1 MSTSEDQTGAPP
13 IAPETGRRR
22 TIWPNLVWGIPL
34 AALVV
39 VGYLGVRAL
48 LNRGEVV
55 TVTFT
60 RAAGAKPGGTKVL
73 YQGVE
78 AGQLT
83 KIEPNADGRRLDFH
97 LRLVPAARSGLNSN
111 ARFWLIGANP
121 NFSDLSSL
129 KAVVSG
135 VAIGYAPGE
144 GGEPADR
151 FEGLDQ
157 APLILPGDKGTR
169 YSLRAHSL
177 NSIHEGSIVLFH
189 GQAIGKVI
197 EIHFNGD
204 KGFRLQ
210 AFINQPYDSLIRRGA
225 RFWKIAPLRLSF
237 AGGGITAN
245 LAPVSTILAGGIDL
259 EVDTTNADD
268 PQSPAGTEFS
278 LYASHSAARQGLSGP
293 TVRYE
298 FAFDGD
304 AGVLD
309 ETSAVTLLGY
319 QIGEVESTRLAYDER
334 TGAPYG
340 IATALLYP
348 QQMHVNPV
356 TAVQS
361 TAAQSTA
368 AQSTPNWRVA
378 TDAALTRLIHLGY
391 RARLQQS
398 PPVLGDQSIAL
409 MRTAGASPA
418 QLLTEGDIPRFP
430 SAPGSSNL
438 DDIAAKADA
447 FLNKLDAVPL
457 DSIGANLE
465 RITGNLD
472 RLMSSPELKDSL
484 THLHSTLTSID
495 KLLHDVQPQI
505 GPLIGKLNDAAA
517 ELSGT
522 ATALHQ
528 IAESGG
534 PNEDASLPEA
544 IRQIT
549 EAARSIK
556 TLTDYLDRHPEAL
569 IRGKRPEK

>member
-1 MSTSEDQTGAPP
+1 MSTPEDQTN
-13 IAPETGRRR
+13 APETGRRR

-34 AALVV
+34 AALVI

-60 RAAGAKPGGTKVL
+60 RAAGAKAGVTKVL
-73 YQGVE
+73 YHGVE
-78 AGQLT
+78 AGRVT

-97 LRLVPAARSGLNSN
+97 LRLVPAAKNGLNTN

-121 NFSDLSSL
+121 NLTDLSSL
-129 KAVVSG
+129 EALVSG

-169 YSLRAHSL
+169 YSLGAHSL

-197 EIHFNGD
+197 AIQFNGD
-204 KGFRLQ
+204 KAFRLQ

-225 RFWKIAPLRLSF
+225 RFWKISPLRLSF

-245 LAPVSTILAGGIDL
+245 LAPLSTLLAGGIDL
-259 EVDTTNADD
+259 EVDTTNAND
-268 PQSPAGTEFS
+268 PQSPAGTEFP
-278 LYASHSAARQGLSGP
+278 LYSSHSAARQGLSGP

-319 QIGEVESTRLAYDER
+319 QIGEVESTRLTYNER

-340 IATALLYP
+340 IATAMLYP
-348 QQMHVNPV
+348 QQMHVNPG
-356 TAVQS
+356 AG
-361 TAAQSTA
+361 
-368 AQSTPNWRVA
+368 AQSTPDDWRAA

-409 MRTAGASPA
+409 VRTASVASPA
-418 QLLTEGDIPRFP
+418 QLLTDGDISRFP

-438 DDIAAKADA
+438 DDITAKADVL
-447 FLNKLDAVPL
+447 LNKLDAVPL
-457 DSIGANLE
+457 EDIGANLK
-465 RITGNLD
+465 RITANLD

-522 ATALHQ
+522 VIALRQ

-534 PNEDASLPEA
+534 PNEDANLPEA

>member
-1 MSTSEDQTGAPP
+1 LSTPGAETDAPAD
-13 IAPETGRRR
+13 APETGRRR
-22 TIWPNLVWGIPL
+22 TIWPNLVWGVPI

-60 RAAGAKPGGTKVL
+60 RAAGAKAGVTKVL

-97 LRLVPAARSGLNSN
+97 LRLVPAAKSGLNTN

-177 NSIHEGSIVLFH
+177 NSIHEGSILLFH

-197 EIHFNGD
+197 AIRFNGD

-210 AFINQPYDSLIRRGA
+210 AFIDQPYDSLIRRGA
-225 RFWKIAPLRLSF
+225 RFWKISPLRLSF

-245 LAPVSTILAGGIDL
+245 LAPISTLLAGGIDL
-259 EVDTTNADD
+259 EIDRTDANDT
-268 PQSPAGTEFS
+268 QSPTDTEFP
-278 LYASHSAARQGLSGP
+278 LYSSHNAARQGLSGP

-319 QIGEVESTRLAYDER
+319 QIGEIESTRLAYNER

-340 IATALLYP
+340 IATAVLYP
-348 QQMHVNPV
+348 QQMRVDPA
-356 TAVQS
+356 TGPQS
-361 TAAQSTA
+361 TSDD
-368 AQSTPNWRVA
+368 WRAA
-378 TDAALTRLIHLGY
+378 TDAALTRLIRLGY
-391 RARLQQS
+391 RARLTQS

-409 MRTAGASPA
+409 VRTAGAPPA
-418 QLLTEGDIPRFP
+418 QLLLDGDVSRFP

-438 DDIAAKADA
+438 DDITTKADV
-447 FLNKLDAVPL
+447 FLNKLDSVPL
-457 DSIGANLE
+457 EEIGANLK
-465 RITGNLD
+465 RITANLD
-472 RLMSSPELKDSL
+472 TLMSSPELKDSL
-484 THLHSTLTSID
+484 AHLHSTLTSTD
-495 KLLHDVQPQI
+495 KLLHDVEPQI

-517 ELSGT
+517 ELAGT
-522 ATALHQ
+522 ASALRQ
-528 IAESGG
+528 VAETGG

-569 IRGKRPEK
+569 IRGKRSEK

>member
-1 MSTSEDQTGAPP
+1 MSTPEGETDVP
-13 IAPETGRRR
+13 INVPEAGRRR

-34 AALVV
+34 AALLV

-60 RAAGAKPGGTKVL
+60 RAAGAKPGVTKVL

-144 GGEPADR
+144 GGDPADR

-197 EIHFNGD
+197 AIHFNGD

-210 AFINQPYDSLIRRGA
+210 AFIDQPYDSLIRPGA

-237 AGGGITAN
+237 GGGGITAN

-259 EVDTTNADD
+259 EIDTTNAADS
-268 PQSPAGTEFS
+268 QSPAGTEFS
-278 LYASHSAARQGLSGP
+278 LYSSHNAARQGLSGP

-348 QQMHVNPV
+348 QQMHLSPG
-356 TAVQS
+356 TG
-361 TAAQSTA
+361 AQSA
-368 AQSTPNWRVA
+368 ADDWRAA
-378 TDAALTRLIHLGY
+378 TDAALTRLIHQGY

-409 MRTAGASPA
+409 VRAAGTSPA
-418 QLLTEGDIPRFP
+418 RLLTDGDIPRFP
-430 SAPGSSNL
+430 SAPGSGNL
-438 DDIAAKADA
+438 DDITAKADA

-457 DSIGANLE
+457 ENIGSNLE

-505 GPLIGKLNDAAA
+505 GPLIAKLNDAAA

-522 ATALHQ
+522 ATALRQ
-528 IAESGG
+528 VAESGG

-549 EAARSIK
+549 DAARSIK

-569 IRGKRPEK
+569 IRGKRPDK

>member
-1 MSTSEDQTGAPP
+1 MSTPERETNASGDV
-13 IAPETGRRR
+13 PETGRRR
-22 TIWPNLVWGIPL
+22 TIWPNVVWAIPL
-34 AALVV
+34 AALAI

-55 TVTFT
+55 TVTFMT
-60 RAAGAKPGGTKVL
+60 AAGAKAGVTKVL
-73 YQGVE
+73 YQGIE
-78 AGQLT
+78 AGKVT

-97 LRLVPAARSGLNSN
+97 LRLVPAAKNGLNTN

-121 NFSDLSSL
+121 NFTDLSSL

-151 FEGLDQ
+151 FEGLEQ
-157 APLILPGDKGTR
+157 MPLILPGDKGTR
-169 YSLRAHSL
+169 YSLSAHAL

-189 GQAIGKVI
+189 GQAIGKI
-197 EIHFNGD
+197 IAIQFNGD

-225 RFWKIAPLRLSF
+225 RFWKISPLRLSF

-245 LAPVSTILAGGIDL
+245 LAPLSTLLAGGIDL
-259 EVDTTNADD
+259 AVDTAGANE
-268 PQSPAGTEFS
+268 PQSPTDTQFP
-278 LYASHSAARQGLSGP
+278 LYSSHNAARQGLSGP

-319 QIGEVESTRLAYDER
+319 QIGEVESTRLAYNER
-334 TGAPYG
+334 TGTPYG
-340 IATALLYP
+340 IATTALYP
-348 QQMHVNPV
+348 QQMHVNSG
-356 TAVQS
+356 AG
-361 TAAQSTA
+361 AH
-368 AQSTPNWRVA
+368 STPEDWRAA

-409 MRTAGASPA
+409 VRTTGASPA
-418 QLLTEGDIPRFP
+418 QLITDGDIPRFP
-430 SAPGSSNL
+430 SASGSSNL
-438 DDIAAKADA
+438 DDIAAKADV
-447 FLNKLDAVPL
+447 FLNKLNAVPL
-457 DSIGANLE
+457 EDIGANLN

-472 RLMSSPELKDSL
+472 RLVSSPEFKDSL

-495 KLLHDVQPQI
+495 DLLHDVQPQI
-505 GPLIGKLNDAAA
+505 GPLIAKLNDAAA
-517 ELSGT
+517 ELAGT
-522 ATALHQ
+522 ATALRQ

-556 TLTDYLDRHPEAL
+556 ALTDYLDRHPEAL

>member
-1 MSTSEDQTGAPP
+1 
-13 IAPETGRRR
+13 
-22 TIWPNLVWGIPL
+22 
-34 AALVV
+34 

-48 LNRGEVV
+48 INRGEVV

-60 RAAGAKPGGTKVL
+60 RAAGARAGVTKVL

-78 AGQLT
+78 AGHLT
-83 KIEPNADGRRLDFH
+83 SIEPNADGRRLDFH
-97 LRLVPAARSGLNSN
+97 LRLVPAAKSGLNTN

-135 VAIGYAPGE
+135 IAIGYAPGE

-197 EIHFNGD
+197 AIHFNGD

-210 AFINQPYDSLIRRGA
+210 AFVNQPYDSLVRRGA
-225 RFWKIAPLRLSF
+225 RFWKISPLRLSF

-245 LAPVSTILAGGIDL
+245 LAPLSTLIAGGVDL
-259 EVDTTNADD
+259 EVDTADAND
-268 PQSPAGTEFS
+268 PQSPADTEFP
-278 LYASHSAARQGLSGP
+278 LYSSHGAARQGLSGP

-298 FAFDGD
+298 FVFDGN

-319 QIGEVESTRLAYDER
+319 QIGEVESTRLAYNER

-340 IATALLYP
+340 IATAVLYP
-348 QQMHVNPV
+348 QQMHVNPG
-356 TAVQS
+356 TG
-361 TAAQSTA
+361 
-368 AQSTPNWRVA
+368 AQSTPDDWRAA
-378 TDAALTRLIHLGY
+378 TDAELTRLIHLGY

-409 MRTAGASPA
+409 VRTAGAPSA
-418 QLLTEGDIPRFP
+418 QLLTDGASSRFP

-438 DDIAAKADA
+438 DDITAKADV
-447 FLNKLDAVPL
+447 FLSKLDAIPL
-457 DSIGANLE
+457 EDIGANLK

-472 RLMSSPELKDSL
+472 RLMSSPEMKDSL
-484 THLHSTLTSID
+484 THLHSALTSID

-505 GPLIGKLNDAAA
+505 GPLIGNLNDAAA

-522 ATALHQ
+522 ATALRQ
-528 IAESGG
+528 VAESGG

-556 TLTDYLDRHPEAL
+556 ALTDYLDRHPEAL
-569 IRGKRPEK
+569 IRGKRP

>member
-1 MSTSEDQTGAPP
+1 MSSSEDQSNIPDDVPQT
-13 IAPETGRRR
+13 RSRR
-22 TIWPNLVWGIPL
+22 TIWPNVIWGIPL
-34 AALVV
+34 IAVLI
-39 VGYLGVRAL
+39 VGFLGVRAL
-48 LNRGEVV
+48 FNRGEVV
-55 TVTFT
+55 TVTFS
-60 RAAGAKPGGTKVL
+60 RAAGAKAGMTKVL
-73 YQGVE
+73 YQGIE
-78 AGQLT
+78 AGQLV
-83 KIEPNADGRRLDFH
+83 KIEPNADGRRLDFI
-97 LRLVPAARSGLNSN
+97 LRLVPAAKAGLNSN

-121 NFSDLSSL
+121 NLSDLSSL

-135 VAIGYAPGE
+135 IAIGYAPGE
-144 GGEPADR
+144 GGETEDR

-169 YSLRAHSL
+169 YALRAHSL

-189 GQAIGKVI
+189 GQAIGKIV
-197 EIHFNGD
+197 EIQFDGNH
-204 KGFRLQ
+204 GFRLQ
-210 AFINQPYDSLIRRGA
+210 AFINQPFDSLIRPGA
-225 RFWKIAPLRLSF
+225 RFWKVSPLRLSF

-245 LAPVSTILAGGIDL
+245 LAPLSTLLAGGIDL
-259 EVDTTNADD
+259 EVDTTTPDE
-268 PQSPAGTEFS
+268 PQSPSGTEFT
-278 LYASHSAARQGLSGP
+278 LYSSHNAARQGLSGP

-309 ETSAVTLLGY
+309 ETSAVTLQGF
-319 QIGEVESTRLAYDER
+319 QIGEVESTELAYNER
-334 TGAPYG
+334 TGAPYA
-340 IATALLYP
+340 IATAVLYP
-348 QQMHVNPV
+348 QQMHLKVG
-356 TAVQS
+356 S
-361 TAAQSTA
+361 SAQSK
-368 AQSTPNWRVA
+368 PEDWRAA

-398 PPVLGDQSIAL
+398 PPVLGDQSIQL
-409 MRTAGASPA
+409 VRTAGAPAA
-418 QLLTEGDIPRFP
+418 QLITGGGSPRFP
-430 SAPGSSNL
+430 SAPGSSSL
-438 DDIAAKADA
+438 DDIAAKADM

-457 DSIGANLE
+457 EDIGANLRE
-465 RITGNLD
+465 ITANLD
-472 RLMSSPELKDSL
+472 KLLSSPELKDSL

-495 KLLHDVQPQI
+495 KLLSDVQPQI

-522 ATALHQ
+522 ATALRRVV
-528 IAESGG
+528 ESGG

>member
-1 MSTSEDQTGAPP
+1 MSTPEDQTGAPGG
-13 IAPETGRRR
+13 APETGRRR

-34 AALVV
+34 AALAI
-39 VGYLGVRAL
+39 VGYLGTRAL

-55 TVTFT
+55 TVTFI
-60 RAAGAKPGGTKVL
+60 RAAGAKAGVTRVL

-78 AGQLT
+78 AGQVT

-97 LRLVPAARSGLNSN
+97 LRLVPAAKSGLNTN

-169 YSLRAHSL
+169 YSLGAHAL
-177 NSIHEGSIVLFH
+177 NSIHEGSIVFFH
-189 GQAIGKVI
+189 GQAIGKIVA
-197 EIHFNGD
+197 IHFNGD
-204 KGFRLQ
+204 NGFRLQ
-210 AFINQPYDSLIRRGA
+210 AFINQPYDSLVRRGA
-225 RFWKIAPLRLSF
+225 RFWKISPLRLSF

-245 LAPVSTILAGGIDL
+245 LAPFSALLAGGIDL
-259 EVDTTNADD
+259 EVVTTNTND
-268 PQSPAGTEFS
+268 PQSPADAEFP
-278 LYASHSAARQGLSGP
+278 LYSSHNAAREGLSGP

-298 FAFDGD
+298 FSFEGD

-319 QIGEVESTRLAYDER
+319 QIGEVESTRLAYNER

-340 IATALLYP
+340 IATAVLYP
-348 QQMHVNPV
+348 QQMHVDPG
-356 TAVQS
+356 AG
-361 TAAQSTA
+361 AQSGD
-368 AQSTPNWRVA
+368 WRA
-378 TDAALTRLIHLGY
+378 TTDAALTRLIHLGY

-409 MRTAGASPA
+409 VRTAGASPA
-418 QLLTEGDIPRFP
+418 QLLTDGDIPRFP
-430 SAPGSSNL
+430 SAPGSSNFG
-438 DDIAAKADA
+438 DITAKADM

-457 DSIGANLE
+457 ADIGSNIK
-465 RITGNLD
+465 RITDKLD
-472 RLMSSPELKDSL
+472 ALTSSPELKDSL
-484 THLHSTLTSID
+484 THVHSTLKSID
-495 KLLHDVQPQI
+495 QLLHDVQPQI

-522 ATALHQ
+522 ATALRQ

-569 IRGKRPEK
+569 IRGKRPDQ

>member
-1 MSTSEDQTGAPP
+1 MSTPEDQTSAAGN
-13 IAPETGRRR
+13 APEAGRRR

-34 AALVV
+34 AALVI

-48 LNRGEVV
+48 LNRGELV

-60 RAAGAKPGGTKVL
+60 RAAGAKAGVTKVL

-97 LRLVPAARSGLNSN
+97 LRLVPAAKSGLNTN

-135 VAIGYAPGE
+135 IAIGYAPGE

-169 YSLRAHSL
+169 YTLGAHSL

-197 EIHFNGD
+197 AIYFRGD

-225 RFWKIAPLRLSF
+225 RFWKISPLRLSF

-245 LAPVSTILAGGIDL
+245 LAPLSTLLAGGIDL
-259 EVDTTNADD
+259 EVDTTNANDL
-268 PQSPAGTEFS
+268 QSPADTEFP
-278 LYASHSAARQGLSGP
+278 LYSSHNAARQGLSGP

-319 QIGEVESTRLAYDER
+319 QIGEVESTRLAYNER

-348 QQMHVNPV
+348 RQMHVNPG
-356 TAVQS
+356 A
-361 TAAQSTA
+361 AAQA
-368 AQSTPNWRVA
+368 PDDWRA
-378 TDAALTRLIHLGY
+378 ITDAALTRLIHLGY

-409 MRTAGASPA
+409 VRAAGASPA
-418 QLLTEGDIPRFP
+418 QLLTDGDIPRFP

-438 DDIAAKADA
+438 DDIAAKADV

-457 DSIGANLE
+457 EDIGANLG
-465 RITGNLD
+465 RITSNLD
-472 RLMSSPELKDSL
+472 SLMSSPELKDSL

-522 ATALHQ
+522 ATALRQ

-549 EAARSIK
+549 EAARSVK
-556 TLTDYLDRHPEAL
+556 ALTDYLDRHPEAL
-569 IRGKRPEK
+569 IRGKRPDK

>member
-1 MSTSEDQTGAPP
+1 MSTPEDQTN
-13 IAPETGRRR
+13 APETGRRR

-34 AALVV
+34 AALAI

-60 RAAGAKPGGTKVL
+60 RAAGAKAGVTKVL

-97 LRLVPAARSGLNSN
+97 LRLVPAAKSGLNTN

-129 KAVVSG
+129 EAVVSG
-135 VAIGYAPGE
+135 IAIGYAPGE
-144 GGEPADR
+144 GGEPEDQ

-169 YSLRAHSL
+169 YLLGAHAL
-177 NSIHEGSIVLFH
+177 NSIHEGSILLFH
-189 GQAIGKVI
+189 GQAIGKVVAI
-197 EIHFNGD
+197 RFNPD

-225 RFWKIAPLRLSF
+225 RFWKISPLRLSF

-245 LAPVSTILAGGIDL
+245 LAPLSTLLAGGIDL
-259 EVDTTNADD
+259 EVDTTKAND
-268 PQSPAGTEFS
+268 PRSPADTEFP
-278 LYASHSAARQGLSGP
+278 LYSSHNAARQGLSGP
-293 TVRYE
+293 TVGYE
-298 FAFDGD
+298 FAFDGA

-319 QIGEVESTRLAYDER
+319 QIGEVESTRLAYNER

-340 IATALLYP
+340 IATAVLYP
-348 QQMHVNPV
+348 QQMHVNPG
-356 TAVQS
+356 AG
-361 TAAQSTA
+361 
-368 AQSTPNWRVA
+368 AQSTPDDWRA
-378 TDAALTRLIHLGY
+378 TTDAALTRLIHLGY

-409 MRTAGASPA
+409 VRTAGASPA
-418 QLLTEGDIPRFP
+418 QLLTDGGIPRFP
-430 SAPGSSNL
+430 SAPSSSNL
-438 DDIAAKADA
+438 DDITAKADV

-457 DSIGANLE
+457 EEIGANLN
-465 RITGNLD
+465 RITGSLD
-472 RLMSSPELKDSL
+472 RLISSPELKDSL
-484 THLHSTLTSID
+484 THLRSTLTSID

-522 ATALHQ
+522 ATALRQ

-534 PNEDASLPEA
+534 PNEDANLPEA

>member
-1 MSTSEDQTGAPP
+1 MSTLEGQTEAPP
-13 IAPETGRRR
+13 GNAPETGRRR

-34 AALVV
+34 AALFV

-60 RAAGAKPGGTKVL
+60 RAAGAKAGVTKVL

-97 LRLVPAARSGLNSN
+97 LRLVPAARSGLNTN

-197 EIHFNGD
+197 AMHFNGD
-204 KGFRLQ
+204 KGFHLQ
-210 AFINQPYDSLIRRGA
+210 AFIAQPYDSLIRRGA
-225 RFWKIAPLRLSF
+225 RFWKISPLRLSF
-237 AGGGITAN
+237 GGGGITAN
-245 LAPVSTILAGGIDL
+245 LAPLSTLLAGGIDL

-268 PQSPAGTEFS
+268 PQSPADTEFP
-278 LYASHSAARQGLSGP
+278 LYSSHNAARQGLSGP

-304 AGVLD
+304 AGLLD
-309 ETSAVTLLGY
+309 ETSAVTLMGY
-319 QIGEVESTRLAYDER
+319 QIGEVETTRLAYNER

-340 IATALLYP
+340 IAAAVLYP
-348 QQMHVNPV
+348 QQMHVNPG
-356 TAVQS
+356 TG
-361 TAAQSTA
+361 
-368 AQSTPNWRVA
+368 AQSTPDDWRAA
-378 TDAALTRLIHLGY
+378 TDAALTRLIHSGY

-398 PPVLGDQSIAL
+398 PPILGDQSIAL
-409 MRTAGASPA
+409 VRTAGATPA
-418 QLLTEGDIPRFP
+418 QLLTDGDIPRFP

-438 DDIAAKADA
+438 DDITAKADV

-457 DSIGANLE
+457 EDIGANLE
-465 RITGNLD
+465 RITGTLD

-495 KLLHDVQPQI
+495 QLLHEVQPQI

-522 ATALHQ
+522 ATALRQ
-528 IAESGG
+528 VAESGG

-569 IRGKRPEK
+569 IRGKRPE

>member
-1 MSTSEDQTGAPP
+1 MSTPEDQAKPP
-13 IAPETGRRR
+13 GNPPETGRRH
-22 TIWPNLVWGIPL
+22 TIWPNLVWAIPL
-34 AALVV
+34 AALAI

-48 LNRGEVV
+48 LYRGEVV

-60 RAAGAKPGGTKVL
+60 RAAGAKPGVTKVL

-97 LRLVPAARSGLNSN
+97 LRLVPAAKAGLNSN

-144 GGEPADR
+144 GGETADR

-197 EIHFNGD
+197 AIHFNGD

-210 AFINQPYDSLIRRGA
+210 AFVNQPYDSLVRRGA
-225 RFWKIAPLRLSF
+225 RFWKISPLRLSF

-245 LAPVSTILAGGIDL
+245 LAPLSTLIAGGVDL
-259 EVDTTNADD
+259 EVDTADAND
-268 PQSPAGTEFS
+268 PQSPADTEFP
-278 LYASHSAARQGLSGP
+278 LYSSHGAARQGLSGP

-298 FAFDGD
+298 FVFDGN

-319 QIGEVESTRLAYDER
+319 QIGEVESTRLAYNER

-340 IATALLYP
+340 IATAVLYP
-348 QQMHVNPV
+348 EQMHVDLGADAQQ
-356 TAVQS
+356 TAD
-361 TAAQSTA
+361 A
-368 AQSTPNWRVA
+368 WRAA

-398 PPVLGDQSIAL
+398 PPVLGDESIAL
-409 MRTAGASPA
+409 VRTAGAPSA
-418 QLLTEGDIPRFP
+418 QLLTDGASSRFP

-438 DDIAAKADA
+438 DDITAKADV
-447 FLNKLDAVPL
+447 FLSKLDAIPL
-457 DSIGANLE
+457 EDIGANLK

-472 RLMSSPELKDSL
+472 RLMSSPEMKDSL
-484 THLHSTLTSID
+484 THLHSALTSID

-505 GPLIGKLNDAAA
+505 GPLIGNLNDAAA

-522 ATALHQ
+522 ATALRQ
-528 IAESGG
+528 VAESGG

-556 TLTDYLDRHPEAL
+556 ALTDYLDRHPEAL
-569 IRGKRPEK
+569 IRGKRP

>member
-1 MSTSEDQTGAPP
+1 MRTPEDQAN
-13 IAPETGRRR
+13 APETGRRR

-34 AALVV
+34 AALVI

-60 RAAGAKPGGTKVL
+60 RAAGAKAGVTKVL

-97 LRLVPAARSGLNSN
+97 LRLVPAAKSGLNTN

-129 KAVVSG
+129 EAVVSG
-135 VAIGYAPGE
+135 IAIGYAPGE
-144 GGEPADR
+144 GGEPEDQ

-169 YSLRAHSL
+169 YLLGAHAL
-177 NSIHEGSIVLFH
+177 NSIHEGSILLFH
-189 GQAIGKVI
+189 GQAIGKVVAI
-197 EIHFNGD
+197 RFNPD

-225 RFWKIAPLRLSF
+225 RFWKISPLRLSF

-245 LAPVSTILAGGIDL
+245 LAPLNTLLAGGIDL
-259 EVDTTNADD
+259 EVDTTKAND
-268 PQSPAGTEFS
+268 PRSPADTEFP
-278 LYASHSAARQGLSGP
+278 LYSSHNAARQGLSGP

-319 QIGEVESTRLAYDER
+319 QIGEVESTLLAYNER

-340 IATALLYP
+340 IATAVLYP
-348 QQMHVNPV
+348 QQMHVNPG
-356 TAVQS
+356 AG
-361 TAAQSTA
+361 
-368 AQSTPNWRVA
+368 AQSTPDDWRA
-378 TDAALTRLIHLGY
+378 PTDAALTRLIHLGY
-391 RARLQQS
+391 RARLQRS

-409 MRTAGASPA
+409 VRTAGASPA
-418 QLLTEGDIPRFP
+418 QLLTDGDIPRFP

-438 DDIAAKADA
+438 DDITAKADV

-457 DSIGANLE
+457 EDIGANLN
-465 RITGNLD
+465 RIIGNLD
-472 RLMSSPELKDSL
+472 RLTSSPELKDSL

-495 KLLHDVQPQI
+495 KLLQDVQPQI
-505 GPLIGKLNDAAA
+505 GPLIGKLNDAVA
-517 ELSGT
+517 ELSDT
-522 ATALHQ
+522 ATALRQ

>member
-1 MSTSEDQTGAPP
+1 MSTREDQTNAPQ
-13 IAPETGRRR
+13 TGRRR

-34 AALVV
+34 AALVI

-60 RAAGAKPGGTKVL
+60 RAAGAKAGVTKVL

-97 LRLVPAARSGLNSN
+97 LRLVPAAKSGLNTN

-129 KAVVSG
+129 EAVVSG
-135 VAIGYAPGE
+135 IAIGYAPGE
-144 GGEPADR
+144 GGEPEDQ

-169 YSLRAHSL
+169 YVLGAHAL
-177 NSIHEGSIVLFH
+177 NSIHEGSILLFH
-189 GQAIGKVI
+189 GQAIGKVVAI
-197 EIHFNGD
+197 RFNPD

-225 RFWKIAPLRLSF
+225 RFWKISPLRLSF

-245 LAPVSTILAGGIDL
+245 LAPLSTLLAGGIDL
-259 EVDTTNADD
+259 EVDTTKADD
-268 PQSPAGTEFS
+268 PRSPADTEFP
-278 LYASHSAARQGLSGP
+278 LYSSHNAARQGLSGP

-298 FAFDGD
+298 FAFDGE

-319 QIGEVESTRLAYDER
+319 QIGEVESTRLAYNER

-340 IATALLYP
+340 IATAVLYP
-348 QQMHVNPV
+348 QQMHVNPG
-356 TAVQS
+356 AG
-361 TAAQSTA
+361 AR
-368 AQSTPNWRVA
+368 STPDDWRA
-378 TDAALTRLIHLGY
+378 PTDAALTRLIHLGY

-409 MRTAGASPA
+409 VRTAGASRA
-418 QLLTEGDIPRFP
+418 QLLTDGDIPRFP

-438 DDIAAKADA
+438 DDITAKAA
-447 FLNKLDAVPL
+447 VFLDKLDAVPL
-457 DSIGANLE
+457 EDIGANLN
-465 RITGNLD
+465 RIIGNLD
-472 RLMSSPELKDSL
+472 RLTSSPELKDSL
-484 THLHSTLTSID
+484 MHLHSTLTSID
-495 KLLHDVQPQI
+495 KLLQDVQPQI
-505 GPLIGKLNDAAA
+505 GPLIGKLNDAVA

-522 ATALHQ
+522 ATALRQ

-556 TLTDYLDRHPEAL
+556 ALTDYLDRHPEAL

>member
-1 MSTSEDQTGAPP
+1 MSTPEDQTS
-13 IAPETGRRR
+13 APETGRRR

-34 AALVV
+34 AALVI

-60 RAAGAKPGGTKVL
+60 RAAGAKAGVTKVL

-97 LRLVPAARSGLNSN
+97 LRLVPAAKSGLNTN

-129 KAVVSG
+129 EAVVSG
-135 VAIGYAPGE
+135 IAIGYAPGE
-144 GGEPADR
+144 GGEPEDQ

-169 YSLRAHSL
+169 YLLGAHAL
-177 NSIHEGSIVLFH
+177 NSIHEGSILLFH
-189 GQAIGKVI
+189 GQAIGKVVAI
-197 EIHFNGD
+197 RFNPD

-225 RFWKIAPLRLSF
+225 RFWKISPLRLSF

-245 LAPVSTILAGGIDL
+245 LAPLSTLLAGGIDL
-259 EVDTTNADD
+259 EVDTTKAND
-268 PQSPAGTEFS
+268 PRSPADTEFP
-278 LYASHSAARQGLSGP
+278 LYSSHNAARQGLSGP

-319 QIGEVESTRLAYDER
+319 QIGEVESTRLAYNER

-340 IATALLYP
+340 IATAVLYP
-348 QQMHVNPV
+348 QQMHVNPG
-356 TAVQS
+356 AG
-361 TAAQSTA
+361 
-368 AQSTPNWRVA
+368 AQSTPDDWRA
-378 TDAALTRLIHLGY
+378 PTDAALTRLIHLGY

-409 MRTAGASPA
+409 VRTAGASPA
-418 QLLTEGDIPRFP
+418 QLLTDGDIPRFP

-438 DDIAAKADA
+438 DDITAKAA
-447 FLNKLDAVPL
+447 VFLNKLDAVPL
-457 DSIGANLE
+457 GDIGANLN
-465 RITGNLD
+465 RIIGNLD
-472 RLMSSPELKDSL
+472 RLTSSPELKDSL

-495 KLLHDVQPQI
+495 KLLQDVQPQI
-505 GPLIGKLNDAAA
+505 GPLIGKLNDAVA

-522 ATALHQ
+522 ATALRQ

>member
-1 MSTSEDQTGAPP
+1 MSTPEDQTN
-13 IAPETGRRR
+13 APETGRRR

-34 AALVV
+34 AALVI

-60 RAAGAKPGGTKVL
+60 RAAGAKAGVTKVL

-97 LRLVPAARSGLNSN
+97 LRLVPAAKSGLNTN

-129 KAVVSG
+129 EAVVSG
-135 VAIGYAPGE
+135 IAIGYAPGE
-144 GGEPADR
+144 GGEPEDQ

-169 YSLRAHSL
+169 YLLGAHAL
-177 NSIHEGSIVLFH
+177 NSIHEGSILLFH
-189 GQAIGKVI
+189 GQAIGKVVAI
-197 EIHFNGD
+197 RFNPD

-225 RFWKIAPLRLSF
+225 RFWKISPLRLSF

-245 LAPVSTILAGGIDL
+245 LAPLSTLLAGGIDL
-259 EVDTTNADD
+259 EVDTTTAND
-268 PQSPAGTEFS
+268 PRSPADTEFP
-278 LYASHSAARQGLSGP
+278 LYSSHNAARQGLSGP

-319 QIGEVESTRLAYDER
+319 QIGEVESTRLAYNER

-340 IATALLYP
+340 IATAMLYP
-348 QQMHVNPV
+348 QPMHVNPG
-356 TAVQS
+356 AG
-361 TAAQSTA
+361 
-368 AQSTPNWRVA
+368 AQSTPDDWRA
-378 TDAALTRLIHLGY
+378 PTDAALTRLIHLGY

-409 MRTAGASPA
+409 VRTAGASPA
-418 QLLTEGDIPRFP
+418 QLLTDGDIPRFP
-430 SAPGSSNL
+430 SAPDSSNL
-438 DDIAAKADA
+438 DDITAKAA
-447 FLNKLDAVPL
+447 VFLNKLDAVPL
-457 DSIGANLE
+457 EDIGANLN
-465 RITGNLD
+465 RIIGNLD
-472 RLMSSPELKDSL
+472 RLTSSPELKDSL

-495 KLLHDVQPQI
+495 KLLQDVQPQI
-505 GPLIGKLNDAAA
+505 GPLIGKLNDAVA

-522 ATALHQ
+522 ATALRQ

-534 PNEDASLPEA
+534 SNEDASLPEA

>member
-1 MSTSEDQTGAPP
+1 MSTPEDQTS
-13 IAPETGRRR
+13 APETGRRR

-34 AALVV
+34 AALVI

-60 RAAGAKPGGTKVL
+60 RAAGAKAGVTKVL

-97 LRLVPAARSGLNSN
+97 LRLVPAAKSGLNTN

-129 KAVVSG
+129 EAVVSG
-135 VAIGYAPGE
+135 IAIGYAPGE
-144 GGEPADR
+144 GGEPEDQ

-169 YSLRAHSL
+169 YLLGAHAL
-177 NSIHEGSIVLFH
+177 NSIHEGSILLFH
-189 GQAIGKVI
+189 GQAIGKVVAI
-197 EIHFNGD
+197 RFNPD

-210 AFINQPYDSLIRRGA
+210 AFVNQPYDSLIRRGA
-225 RFWKIAPLRLSF
+225 RFWKISPLRLSF

-245 LAPVSTILAGGIDL
+245 LAPLNTLLAGGIDL
-259 EVDTTNADD
+259 EVNTTEAND
-268 PQSPAGTEFS
+268 PRSPADTEFP
-278 LYASHSAARQGLSGP
+278 LYSSHNAARQGLSGP

-319 QIGEVESTRLAYDER
+319 QIGEVESTRLAYNER

-340 IATALLYP
+340 IATAVLYP
-348 QQMHVNPV
+348 QQMHVNPG
-356 TAVQS
+356 AG
-361 TAAQSTA
+361 
-368 AQSTPNWRVA
+368 AQSTPDDWRA
-378 TDAALTRLIHLGY
+378 PTDAALTRLIHLGY

-409 MRTAGASPA
+409 VRTAGASPA
-418 QLLTEGDIPRFP
+418 QLLTDGDIPRFP

-438 DDIAAKADA
+438 ADITAKAA
-447 FLNKLDAVPL
+447 VFLNKLDAVPL
-457 DSIGANLE
+457 EDIGANLN
-465 RITGNLD
+465 RIIGNLD
-472 RLMSSPELKDSL
+472 RLTSAPELKDSL

-495 KLLHDVQPQI
+495 KLLQDVQPQI
-505 GPLIGKLNDAAA
+505 GPLIGKLNDAVA

-522 ATALHQ
+522 ATALRQ

-534 PNEDASLPEA
+534 PSEDASLPEA

>member
-1 MSTSEDQTGAPP
+1 MSTPEDQTNAPQ
-13 IAPETGRRR
+13 AGRRR

-34 AALVV
+34 AALVI

-48 LNRGEVV
+48 FNRGEVV

-60 RAAGAKPGGTKVL
+60 RAAGAKAGVTKVL

-78 AGQLT
+78 AGELT

-97 LRLVPAARSGLNSN
+97 LRLVPAAKSGLNTN

-129 KAVVSG
+129 EAVVSG
-135 VAIGYAPGE
+135 IAIGYAPGE
-144 GGEPADR
+144 GGEPEDQ

-169 YSLRAHSL
+169 YLLGAHAL
-177 NSIHEGSIVLFH
+177 NSIHEGSILLFH
-189 GQAIGKVI
+189 GQAIGKIVGI
-197 EIHFNGD
+197 RFNPD

-225 RFWKIAPLRLSF
+225 RFWKISPLRLSF

-245 LAPVSTILAGGIDL
+245 LAPLSTLLAGGIDL
-259 EVDTTNADD
+259 EVDTTTASD
-268 PQSPAGTEFS
+268 PRSPADTEFP
-278 LYASHSAARQGLSGP
+278 LYSSHNAARQGLSGP

-298 FAFDGD
+298 FAFDGE

-319 QIGEVESTRLAYDER
+319 QIGEVESTRLAYNER

-340 IATALLYP
+340 IATAVLYP
-348 QQMHVNPV
+348 QQMHVNPG
-356 TAVQS
+356 AG
-361 TAAQSTA
+361 AR
-368 AQSTPNWRVA
+368 STPDDWRA
-378 TDAALTRLIHLGY
+378 PTDAALTRLIHLGY

-409 MRTAGASPA
+409 VRTAGASPA
-418 QLLTEGDIPRFP
+418 QLLTDGDIPRFP

-438 DDIAAKADA
+438 DDITAKAA
-447 FLNKLDAVPL
+447 IFLNKLDAVPL
-457 DSIGANLE
+457 EDIGANLN
-465 RITGNLD
+465 RIIGNLD
-472 RLMSSPELKDSL
+472 RLTSSPELKDSL

-495 KLLHDVQPQI
+495 KLLQDVQPQI
-505 GPLIGKLNDAAA
+505 GPLVGKLNDAVV

-522 ATALHQ
+522 ATALRQ